1 MTALGKLPAS
11 VVLGFGLALG
21 LAAQAPAAR
30 TLDLR
35 NPALGNLQR
44 NPASQTAASVKSQVH
59 KACATCHRSHNVPR
73 GGEKKLIKTA
83 SVDELCLP
91 CHEPGKSAFMTE
103 LAPKLPAWTGGEGSG
118 HLKGRFSSRRT
129 ESYSRVVT
137 SDTGQRVQL
146 AQDCAA
152 CHDSHGRERG
162 KLRRLGFDN
171 RGQLMDRRPQS
182 VAEVCFGCHAGQ
194 EAALLRSSTPDLGLL
209 FSKGAMSSH
218 RIGATAAGRP
228 ELPSL
233 RSGLHVGGLDC
244 TSCHDNPDPGGARGP
259 HASPH
264 VALLKASY
272 GRERDM
278 ARLGERVNDLCLACH
293 DRTSI
298 LANQSFAFHAQHLKG
313 FTTSSAATGRMGP
326 QQEAQAALGI
336 RTARDLRSGRS
347 GGFIAGR
354 GEPTACATCHASHGS
369 LRQAVLVE
377 FDSSVVGP
385 SSLGAPIFQ
394 RTGLG
399 HGTCTLSC
407 HGYDHVQT
415 RY

>member
-1 MTALGKLPAS
+1 MTILGKLVSAGA
-11 VVLGFGLALG
+11 LACGLTPG
-21 LAAQAPAAR
+21 LVAQAPAAR
-30 TLDLR
+30 FLDLR
-35 NPALGNLQR
+35 VPVVGTTQRGPAAQ
-44 NPASQTAASVKSQVH
+44 AAPPVKSQVH

-91 CHEPGKSAFMTE
+91 CHEPGKTAFMTE
-103 LAPKLPAWTGGEGSG
+103 FAPKLPAWAGGEGSG

-171 RGQLMDRRPQS
+171 RGQLLDRRPQS

-194 EAALLRSSTPDLGLL
+194 EAALLRTSAPDLGLL
-209 FSKGAMSSH
+209 FARGAMSSH

-233 RSGLHVGGLDC
+233 RSGLVAGGLDC

-264 VALLKASY
+264 VALLKASF

-278 ARLGERVNDLCLACH
+278 ARLGDRVNDLCLVCH
-293 DRTSI
+293 DRASI
-298 LANQSFAFHAQHLKG
+298 LGNQSFTFHAQHLKG
-313 FTTSSAATGRMGP
+313 FTSSTSAVGRMGV

-336 RTARDLRSGRS
+336 RTVRDLRSGRA

-369 LRQAVLVE
+369 LRQPSLVE
-377 FDSSVVGP
+377 FDTAVVGP

-394 RTGLG
+394 RTSLG

>member
-1 MTALGKLPAS
+1 MKTLGRLLSAG
-11 VVLGFGLALG
+11 VLVCGLAPDMV
-21 LAAQAPAAR
+21 AQIPAAR
-30 TLDLR
+30 SVDLR
-35 NPALGNLQR
+35 VPVVGTIQRSPATQ
-44 NPASQTAASVKSQVH
+44 AAPSVKSQVH

-83 SVDELCLP
+83 SVDALCLP

-171 RGQLMDRRPQS
+171 RGQLLDRRPQS

-194 EAALLRSSTPDLGLL
+194 EAALLRTSGPDLGLL
-209 FSKGAMSSH
+209 FAKGAMSSH

-233 RSGLHVGGLDC
+233 RSGLLSGGLDC

-278 ARLGERVNDLCLACH
+278 ARLGERVNDLCLVCH
-293 DRTSI
+293 DRASI
-298 LANQSFAFHAQHLKG
+298 FANQSFGFHAQHLKG
-313 FTTSSAATGRMGP
+313 FTTSTSTAGRMGV

-336 RTARDLRSGRS
+336 RTVRDLRSARA

-369 LRQAVLVE
+369 LRQPSLVE
-377 FDSSVVGP
+377 FDTSVVSP

-394 RTGLG
+394 RTSLG